1 MRHVDRHLGPG
12 EQVVFRTRLHPVVFA
27 GSIGFALFVAGATVL
42 IIARNELAPAT
53 IRWMVLSALAIIVVS
68 AAPTGVR
75 WWASDFAVT
84 NRRLLAR
91 VGLRKADVVEV
102 SAPGPTAVLVEQT
115 LVGRLLGYG
124 TVRLAA
130 GAGHAEVFP
139 RVAHAT
145 ALREAYVRERATGA
159 ATRAR

>member
-27 GSIGFALFVAGATVL
+27 GSLGFALFVAGATAL
-42 IIARNELAPAT
+42 IIARNELAPST
-53 IRWMVLSALAIIVVS
+53 IRWMLLAALAIIVVS
-68 AAPTGVR
+68 AAPTALR

-91 VGLRKADVVEV
+91 VGLRRADVVEV
-102 SAPGPTAVLVEQT
+102 SGPGPSAVLVEQT

-130 GAGHAEVFP
+130 GGAHAEVFP
-139 RVAHAT
+139 RVARAV
-145 ALREAYVRERATGA
+145 ALREAYVRAARTGTG
-159 ATRAR
+159 TRAR